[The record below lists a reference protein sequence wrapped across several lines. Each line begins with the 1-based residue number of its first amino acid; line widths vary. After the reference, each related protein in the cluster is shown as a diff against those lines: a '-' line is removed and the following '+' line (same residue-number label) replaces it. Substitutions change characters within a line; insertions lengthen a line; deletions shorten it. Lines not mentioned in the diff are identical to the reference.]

1 MAYII
6 NLTNGTQL
14 ASVEDGTIDQSTTL
28 KLVGKNYAGYGEI
41 QNENFLHMLENF
53 AGGTAPSRPIAGQM
67 WYDSATAK
75 LKFYD
80 GSKFRTTGG
89 AEISATAPTGL
100 TTGDFWWDT
109 ANSQL
114 YAWDG
119 SSFILVGPQGVGS
132 TVTQFTSRQIQ
143 DTLGAQQLIIE
154 GKVNNTTVVLF
165 SSTEFTIDSTQ
176 SSNTITGFDVVK
188 KGITLV
194 NTQAATNGVTSTDHR
209 FFGTASNSD
218 RLGGKLAS
226 DYLQASSTNFTSV
239 ARFADAGLT
248 VGDSNDLKISIAN
261 GNEGV
266 IANEV
271 GTKIDLKVNVNNV
284 ITSIAEV
291 VTTGINP
298 GTGNRTL
305 GTVTDKWYEVHATS
319 FKGNSDT
326 ATAILQGGTSYPGS
340 TTAQAN
346 TVALRDATNT
356 IAATTFSGRA
366 TQANYADLAEIYKTD
381 KEYPVG
387 TVVSIGG
394 DAEARAVETGEP
406 ILGVISENPG
416 FLMNKDAEGQ
426 AVAFV
431 GRVPVL
437 VKGAINKGERVY
449 ANGGGFGTTDAN
461 GEQIGF
467 ALESNSDEST
477 KLVEVVLRLVNN

>member
-1 MAYII
+1 M
-6 NLTNGTQL
+6 
-14 ASVEDGTIDQSTTL
+14 
-28 KLVGKNYAGYGEI
+28 
-41 QNENFLHMLENF
+41 
-53 AGGTAPSRPIAGQM
+53 
-67 WYDSATAK
+67 
-75 LKFYD
+75 
-80 GSKFRTTGG
+80 
-89 AEISATAPTGL
+89 
-100 TTGDFWWDT
+100 
-109 ANSQL
+109 

-154 GKVNNTTVVLF
+154 GKVNNVTVVAF

-176 SSNTITGFDVVK
+176 SSNTITGFDVIK

-218 RLGGKLAS
+218 RLGGFVAS
-226 DYLQASSTNFTSV
+226 DYLRSGSTNFSSIV
-239 ARFADAGLT
+239 RFADAGFT
-248 VGDSNDLKISIAN
+248 VGDSNDFKVSIAN

-266 IANEV
+266 LANEV
-271 GTKIDLKVNVNNV
+271 GTKIDFKVNVNNV
-284 ITSIAEV
+284 VTSIAEV

-298 GTGNRTL
+298 GSGNRTL
-305 GTVTDKWYEVHATS
+305 GTATDKWYEVHATS
-319 FKGNSDT
+319 LKGNSDT

-340 TTAQAN
+340 TTAQVN

-381 KEYPVG
+381 QEYPVG
-387 TVVSIGG
+387 TIVSIGG
-394 DAEARAVETGEP
+394 DAEARSVEAGDP
-406 ILGVISENPG
+406 VLGVISENPG

-437 VKGAINKGERVY
+437 VKGAISKGERVY
-449 ANGGGFGTTDAN
+449 ALSL
-461 GEQIGF
+461 IHI
-467 ALESNSDEST
+467 
-477 KLVEVVLRLVNN
+477 

>member
-1 MAYII
+1 MK
-6 NLTNGTQL
+6 
-14 ASVEDGTIDQSTTL
+14 AS
-28 KLVGKNYAGYGEI
+28 
-41 QNENFLHMLENF
+41 
-53 AGGTAPSRPIAGQM
+53 
-67 WYDSATAK
+67 
-75 LKFYD
+75 
-80 GSKFRTTGG
+80 
-89 AEISATAPTGL
+89 
-100 TTGDFWWDT
+100 
-109 ANSQL
+109 
-114 YAWDG
+114 
-119 SSFILVGPQGVGS
+119 
-132 TVTQFTSRQIQ
+132 
-143 DTLGAQQLIIE
+143 
-154 GKVNNTTVVLF
+154 
-165 SSTEFTIDSTQ
+165 
-176 SSNTITGFDVVK
+176 SSNFNAIV
-188 KGITLV
+188 
-194 NTQAATNGVTSTDHR
+194 
-209 FFGTASNSD
+209 
-218 RLGGKLAS
+218 
-226 DYLQASSTNFTSV
+226 
-239 ARFADAGLT
+239 RFADAGLT

-261 GNEGV
+261 GNEGS

-284 ITSIAEV
+284 VTSIAEV

-298 GTGNRTL
+298 GSGNRTL
-305 GTVTDKWYEVHATS
+305 GTVTDKWYEVHATAL
-319 FKGNSDT
+319 KGNSDT

-340 TTAQAN
+340 TTAQVN

-366 TQANYADLAEIYKTD
+366 TEANYADLAEIYKTD

-437 VKGAINKGERVY
+437 VKGAITKGERVY
-449 ANGGGFGTTDAN
+449 ANCGGFGTTDAN